1 MSDIAKFIESLRN
14 ANVLKVEET
23 RNVYMG
29 DNIESQI
36 RRHNLNLYLNYMK
49 IQKPKILLVGE
60 APGYNGC
67 GLTGIPFT
75 SEYILAN
82 NPFFANHEFQYINE
96 KHQKGKSATVVWKC
110 LGKHESKPLIWNIF
124 PFHPHKKG
132 NYKSNRPPN
141 RDEINFGREFLSDLL
156 DIFSIQQIVAVG
168 KKAESGLKGSG
179 LSYQHIKH
187 PAIDHKGEFNIGID
201 KIMNEL

>member
-1 MSDIAKFIESLRN
+1 MPTVTKFIKSLRN

-36 RRHNLNLYLNYMK
+36 RRHNLNLYLEYMK
-49 IQKPKILLVGE
+49 TQKPKVLLVGE

-82 NPFFANHEFQYINE
+82 NRFFAHREFQFINE
-96 KHQKGKSATVVWKC
+96 KPQKEMSATIVWEC
-110 LGKHESKPLIWNIF
+110 LEKYEFKPLIWNIF
-124 PFHPHKKG
+124 PFHPHQKG
-132 NYKSNRPPN
+132 NYKSNRTPN
-141 RDEINFGREFLSDLL
+141 RGELDFGREYLFDLVK
-156 DIFSIQQIVAVG
+156 IFSIQKIAAVG
-168 KKAESGLKGSG
+168 RKAQTELKGSD
-179 LSYQHIKH
+179 LSYENVRH
-187 PAIDHKGEFNIGID
+187 PSRGGKAEFNIGIG
-201 KIMNEL
+201 KIMN